1 MGGARA
7 AGGRGK
13 EHGDREEDLQDQ
25 QRTQEEGEALNDG
38 EGDEGE
44 DGGGG
49 GEQRG
54 GGEGGWTGGRW
65 RRG

>member
-38 EGDEGE
+38 EGDEG
-44 DGGGG
+44 
-49 GEQRG
+49 
-54 GGEGGWTGGRW
+54 GRTTSAA
-65 RRG
+65 